1 MDDAHNAQS
10 GLKQLKIVQ
19 IPPQCPT
26 SATFGGETISIEVG
40 ASGLEFVMASVHA
53 PFEKRLKKIVRTHE
67 RMSHGVTHTM
77 RKDGLI
83 VAKPRIY
90 NPRFPL
96 KGLLLLILTAFM
108 FKGYIYATLGP
119 ADYESRVAALGE
131 GTLIEQA
138 GAWIMTAD
146 VVTVQVGTLMNSIG
160 L

>member
-1 MDDAHNAQS
+1 
-10 GLKQLKIVQ
+10 
-19 IPPQCPT
+19 
-26 SATFGGETISIEVG
+26 
-40 ASGLEFVMASVHA
+40 MALSHA
-53 PFEKRLKKIVRTHE
+53 PFEKRLRKIVRTHE

-96 KGLLLLILTAFM
+96 KGMVLLIVAAFL
-108 FKGYIYATLGP
+108 FKGYIYASLGP
-119 ADYESRVAALGE
+119 ADYNSRVGALGE

-138 GAWIMTAD
+138 GAWIMHAD
-146 VVTVQVGTLMNSIG
+146 IATVYIGTFMNSLG